1 MDTIYTLNIIGL
13 ILFLLFVVLPI
24 ARIYGKVVK
33 IVALLESINGKLGKG
48 QDDID
53 TNSAKDENI
62 GGEDDPLVIT

>member
-33 IVALLESINGKLGKG
+33 IVALLESINEKLGKG
-48 QDDID
+48 QNDVNTKSEPDND
-53 TNSAKDENI
+53 TGD
-62 GGEDDPLVIT
+62 EDDPLVIT